1 MMRKSSAVARVLS
14 GDLTKKGVVLLKS
27 ESRKTKKGFWI
38 SEDLDEKVDIYLR
51 LDNCA
56 SRSEFVENALRFY
69 IGYLN
74 TKNAGAFL
82 PEALS
87 AMLTGTLDNFA
98 GRMGSL
104 LFKQGV
110 DLNVLGQ
117 IIAYD
122 TDIDEGEYQR
132 LRGRAIR
139 DMKRTNGR
147 ISFKDALDFLKS
159 V

>member
-1 MMRKSSAVARVLS
+1 MRKSLTVAGVLS
-14 GDLTKKGVVLLKS
+14 GDTGKKGVNDLMTENSKI
-27 ESRKTKKGFWI
+27 KKGFWLY
-38 SEDLDEKVDIYLR
+38 EDLDEKIDIYLR
-51 LDNCA
+51 LDNCS
-56 SRSEFVENALRFY
+56 SRSEFVEQALRFY

-87 AMLTGTLDNFA
+87 AMMTGTLDYYA
-98 GRMGSL
+98 GRIGSL

-132 LRGRAIR
+132 LRGKAIR
-139 DMKRTNGR
+139 DMKHTNGR
-147 ISFKDALDFLKS
+147 ISFKDALDFQKS

>member
-1 MMRKSSAVARVLS
+1 MMRKSLTVAGVLS
-14 GDLTKKGVVLLKS
+14 GDTRIKGVNDLMTENSKI
-27 ESRKTKKGFWI
+27 KKGFWL
-38 SEDLDEKVDIYLR
+38 SKDLDEKIDIYLR
-51 LDNCA
+51 LDNCS
-56 SRSEFVENALRFY
+56 SRSEFVEQALRFY

-87 AMLTGTLDNFA
+87 AMMTGTLDYYA
-98 GRMGSL
+98 GRIGSL

-132 LRGRAIR
+132 LRGKAIR
-139 DMKRTNGR
+139 DMKHTNGR
-147 ISFKDALDFLKS
+147 ISFKDALDFQKS

>member
-1 MMRKSSAVARVLS
+1 MIRKSLTVAGVLS
-14 GDLTKKGVVLLKS
+14 GDTKKKGVNDLMTENSKI
-27 ESRKTKKGFWI
+27 KKGFWL
-38 SEDLDEKVDIYLR
+38 SEDLDEKIDIYLR
-51 LDNCA
+51 LDNCS
-56 SRSEFVENALRFY
+56 SRSEFVEQALRFY

-87 AMLTGTLDNFA
+87 AMMTGTLDYYA

-132 LRGRAIR
+132 LRGKAIR
-139 DMKRTNGR
+139 DMKHTNGR
-147 ISFKDALDFLKS
+147 ISFKDALDFQKS